1 LATYLEFEKKIKAI
15 QEDIISAQVR
25 HDYEVAEAFKKKLD
39 KEVEKIYKNLS
50 DFQKLQLAR
59 HPDRPYALD
68 YINLIM
74 HDKYE
79 IHGDRHF
86 RDDAAILCYMGYIG
100 DEKVVVIGEQK
111 GRGTKNK
118 LKRNFGMPHPEGYRK
133 ALRAAKL
140 AEKFNLPLLMLI
152 DTPGAYPGIGAEERN
167 QSEAIARNLLE
178 LAELK
183 TPTVSVVIGEGG
195 SGGALAIGVADKFAM
210 MRYSIFSVISPE
222 GCAAILWNDPKKV
235 ETATNA
241 LKITPQDLKD
251 LELIDDIINEPL
263 IGAHREKEAAAEA
276 IKEYFLDEVEK
287 LKAMSEEERM
297 DARYKKLTA
306 PGAFRDPALEEEEE
320 STSILD
326 SLNILKSSKKEK
338 SEEKVEEKAE
348 NQNDEQSQEDAQEAV
363 EVKTEEQENPS
374 SDEASQEAVTQE
386 KEEKEK
392 N

>member
-1 LATYLEFEKKIKAI
+1 MATYLDFEYKIKFI

-25 HDYEVAEAFKKKLD
+25 HDEGAVKELTVNLD
-39 KEVEKIYKNLS
+39 KAVSKIYTNLS

-59 HPDRPYALD
+59 HLDRPYALD

-100 DEKVVVIGEQK
+100 DEKVMVIGEQK

-133 ALRAAKL
+133 ALRAAKM
-140 AEKFNLPLLMLI
+140 AEKFNIPIVMLV

-178 LAELK
+178 FAELK
-183 TPTVSVVIGEGG
+183 VPTISIVIGEGG

-210 MRYSIFSVISPE
+210 MRYSVFSVISPE

-241 LKITPQDLKD
+241 LKITSADLLE

-263 IGAHREKEAAAEA
+263 IGAHRDKDNAALA
-276 IKEYFLDEVEK
+276 IKEYILAEISKLQETSLD
-287 LKAMSEEERM
+287 ERM
-297 DARYKKLTA
+297 DARYTKLTQ
-306 PGAFRDPALEEEEE
+306 PGAF
-320 STSILD
+320 
-326 SLNILKSSKKEK
+326 
-338 SEEKVEEKAE
+338 AE
-348 NQNDEQSQEDAQEAV
+348 EAV
-363 EVKTEEQENPS
+363 Q
-374 SDEASQEAVTQE
+374 
-386 KEEKEK
+386 
-392 N
+392 